1 MAVSAETEP
10 AAKCILFTLKYI
22 CPCRYTLCLEHFW
35 HLTLLLNRHY
45 IPSTTQ
51 HPYSCTQADCNS
63 SLRRTLLDVGAAAA
77 AEEPCEGP
85 TSVWS
90 VCWGWFCV
98 PQSGLLLVRSVF
110 PTRVDGVVD
119 GSWVTG
125 HSVCRGEIDCFT
137 CIFGSS
143 TSEETFWRY
152 FYIWV
157 GCLVHNIC
165 YVCCPAPPARTSRL
179 FCIFL

>member
-51 HPYSCTQADCNS
+51 HPYSYTQADCNS

-125 HSVCRGEIDCFT
+125 HSVCRGEIDCCNPAVFVLLIFLVAVHLRRHFEGIF
-137 CIFGSS
+137 IFGLD
-143 TSEETFWRY
+143 
-152 FYIWV
+152 V
-157 GCLVHNIC
+157 
-165 YVCCPAPPARTSRL
+165 
-179 FCIFL
+179 